1 LGNLGILG
9 AAAIPTGRK
18 RHQAE
23 QKLHATGP
31 KFQQAL
37 ATLTLGLTAL
47 ALWALTHEY
56 RGLVLDGQIYAVQA
70 LAKLRPALNSDL
82 FLANTTQ
89 DQFTIFSRVYAWV
102 IGAIGLNPAAML
114 LTGLFSFWFLYATW
128 ILTASLFDADYAW
141 LGVFLIL
148 ITGGH
153 YGAFAVF
160 HFLEPFLTARLP
172 AEALVVTALALTAR
186 GWIRAGL
193 ATAIAAMFFH
203 PLMALPGLL
212 LLICLRMP
220 LRTSMVGAAGG
231 IAACLL
237 GAIVAAK
244 VPAAEQWLPPMDGTW
259 LYVVRE
265 RSQFLFLPLWTIK
278 DWELNVRPFVCL
290 ALTAMVIDDERVRKL
305 ALSAM
310 LVGVA
315 GLAVAGIASLAG
327 PAVLIQG
334 QAWRWVWITS
344 LVSVAF
350 LLPTARAL
358 WTRAP
363 CGRACALALVAAWS
377 FPAYIGFLFAVAAA
391 GIWMVRENSWLQAAR
406 HIHWMMVLIGI
417 AIVALAV
424 AETAHVIDSA
434 KITGTNFSMASVGRT
449 IATLRIWLIAVA
461 VCVFAWV
468 KLDKSALTPLF
479 ISGVVGAA
487 GALLLYQSL
496 LHSRSFGSPANIN
509 EFADWRQAIP
519 PKSTVFVTNGHDS
532 GSFVWFTLQRNNYLS
547 PGQSAGVVFSRAT
560 ALEVKRRSEVL
571 LPLVNESW
579 KVLTLL
585 QRSKSVG
592 DSKAASYH
600 NALTKDS
607 LVRVCTDTA
616 LGFVISPDAVGFNPI
631 VHTGADAYQNWKLY
645 DCDRVRMQ
653 SNSL

>member
-1 LGNLGILG
+1 MDNSGILG
-9 AAAIPTGRK
+9 ATGPTGRK
-18 RHQAE
+18 VHPKGR
-23 QKLHATGP
+23 KLIPHEPTLH
-31 KFQQAL
+31 QAL
-37 ATLTLGLTAL
+37 ATLALGLTAL

-102 IGAIGLNPAAML
+102 IAAIGLNPAAMV

-128 ILTASLFDADYAW
+128 IFTASIFEADYAW
-141 LGVFLIL
+141 LAVFLIL

-186 GWIRAGL
+186 GSTKAGF
-193 ATAIAAMFFH
+193 AAVIVAAFVH
-203 PLMALPGLL
+203 PLMALPALL
-212 LLICLRMP
+212 LLVCLRMP
-220 LRTSMVGAAGG
+220 MRVSVIGAACG
-231 IAACLL
+231 IVACLV

-244 VPAAEQWLPPMDGTW
+244 VPSAARLLPPMDGTW

-265 RSQFLFLPLWTIK
+265 RSQFLFLQLWTIK
-278 DWELNVRPFVCL
+278 DWELNLRPFVCL
-290 ALTAMVIDDERVRKL
+290 GLTAMALDDQRFRKI
-305 ALSAM
+305 APSAM
-310 LVGVA
+310 LVGA
-315 GLAVAGIASLAG
+315 TGLVVAGIASLPG
-327 PAVLIQG
+327 PTVLVQG

-344 LVSVAF
+344 LVSVVF

-363 CGRACALALVAAWS
+363 CGPACALLLVAGWS
-377 FPAYIGFLFAVAAA
+377 FPAYTGFLFAVAAA
-391 GIWMVRENSWLQAAR
+391 GIWMGRETPWLQEAR
-406 HIHWMMVLIGI
+406 LIRWMTVLIGV

-424 AETAHVIDSA
+424 LETAHVIESA
-434 KITGTNFSMASVGRT
+434 RITATDFFMASTGRT

-461 VCVFAWV
+461 ALVFALIKFGRSSV
-468 KLDKSALTPLF
+468 TPLA

-487 GALLLYQSL
+487 GALLLYQSF
-496 LHSRSFGSPANIN
+496 LHSRSFGSPADIN
-509 EFADWRQAIP
+509 QFADWRQAIP
-519 PKSTVFVTNGHDS
+519 PDSTVFVTNGHDS

-579 KVLTLL
+579 KVLTSL
-585 QRSKSVG
+585 QRSKGVGNSSV
-592 DSKAASYH
+592 ATYH

-607 LVRVCTDTA
+607 LVHVCSDAA
-616 LGFVISPDAVGFNPI
+616 LGFVVSPDAVGFNPI
-631 VHTGADAYQNWKLY
+631 IHTGADAYTNWKLY
-645 DCDRVRMQ
+645 DCKRVRAQ
-653 SNSL
+653 SKSL

>member
-1 LGNLGILG
+1 MG
-9 AAAIPTGRK
+9 APANPTGRK
-18 RHQAE
+18 QHPAE
-23 QKLHATGP
+23 RKLNPNGS
-31 KFQQAL
+31 KFYQGL
-37 ATLTLGLTAL
+37 ATLALGLTAL

-102 IGAIGLNPAAML
+102 IAAIGLNPAAMV

-186 GWIRAGL
+186 GWIKAGF
-193 ATAIAAMFFH
+193 ATAILAMFFH

-220 LRTSMVGAAGG
+220 LRLSVIGAACG
-231 IAACLL
+231 ILASLL
-237 GAIVAAK
+237 VAIVAAH
-244 VPAAEQWLPPMDGTW
+244 VPAAGRWLPPMDGTW

-265 RSQFLFLPLWTIK
+265 RSQFLFLQLWTLK
-278 DWELNVRPFVCL
+278 DWELNLRPFVCL
-290 ALTAMVIDDERVRKL
+290 ALTAMALDDQRVRKI
-305 ALSAM
+305 AFSAM
-310 LVGVA
+310 LVGAA
-315 GLAVAGIASLAG
+315 GLAVAGIGSLAG
-327 PAVLIQG
+327 PAILIQG
-334 QAWRWVWITS
+334 QAWRWGWVPS
-344 LVSVAF
+344 LVSVLF

-363 CGRACALALVAAWS
+363 CGPACAVALVAGWS

-391 GIWMVRENSWLQAAR
+391 GIWMVRETLWLQEAR
-406 HIHWMMVLIGI
+406 HIRWIMVLIGI
-417 AIVALAV
+417 AIIALSLV
-424 AETAHVIDSA
+424 ETAHVIESA
-434 KITGTNFSMASVGRT
+434 HIAATDFSIASTGRT
-449 IATLRIWLIAVA
+449 IATLRIWLIAVVA
-461 VCVFAWV
+461 LMFALV
-468 KLDKSALTPLF
+468 KLDSSSAAPLA
-479 ISGVVGAA
+479 ISFVVGLAS
-487 GALLLYQSL
+487 ALLLYQSFL
-496 LHSRSFGSPANIN
+496 KSRSFGSPADIN
-509 EFADWRQAIP
+509 EFADWRKAIP
-519 PKSTVFVTNGHDS
+519 PESTVFVTNGHDS

-571 LPLVNESW
+571 VPLVNESW
-579 KVLTLL
+579 KVMTSL
-585 QRSKSVG
+585 QQPTSVG
-592 DSKAASYH
+592 NASAGTYH
-600 NALTKDS
+600 HALTTNA
-607 LVRVCTDTA
+607 LVRVCADSV
-616 LGFVISPDAVGFNPI
+616 LGVVISPDNVGFDPI
-631 VHTGADAYQNWKLY
+631 VHTGTDAYHNWKLY
-645 DCDRVRMQ
+645 DCDRVRAQ
-653 SNSL
+653 SNPQ

>member
-1 LGNLGILG
+1 LVNSGILS
-9 AAAIPTGRK
+9 APANPTGRQ

-23 QKLHATGP
+23 QKLNATGP
-31 KFQQAL
+31 KFHQAL
-37 ATLTLGLTAL
+37 ATLALGLTAL

-377 FPAYIGFLFAVAAA
+377 FPAYVGFLFAVAAA
-391 GIWMVRENSWLQAAR
+391 GIWMVRDTHWLQQSR
-406 HIHWMMVLIGI
+406 NTRWMMALTAAIAFGLTAYETWDVLTSTHVT
-417 AIVALAV
+417 ATELSIVSSARTLATV
-424 AETAHVIDSA
+424 
-434 KITGTNFSMASVGRT
+434 
-449 IATLRIWLIAVA
+449 RIWMAAIGLL
-461 VCVFAWV
+461 VFSLV
-468 KLDKSALTPLF
+468 KAGRSGVTLLA
-479 ISGVVGAA
+479 ISCVVGAV
-487 GALLLYQSL
+487 GALCLHQSWL
-496 LHSRSFGSPANIN
+496 RSRSFGSPADIN
-509 EFADWRQAIP
+509 GFADWRQAIP
-519 PKSTVFVTNGHDS
+519 PASTVFVTNGHDS

-560 ALEVKRRSEVL
+560 ALEVKQRSEVL
-571 LPLVNESW
+571 VPLVNESW
-579 KVLTLL
+579 KVLSSL
-585 QRSKSVG
+585 QRAKDAGNSS
-592 DSKAASYH
+592 AAPYH
-600 NALTKDS
+600 RALTKDS
-607 LVRVCTDTA
+607 LLHVCSDPA
-616 LGFVISPDAVGFNPI
+616 LGFVISPDAVGFDPI
-631 VHTGADAYQNWKLY
+631 VHTRADAYQTWKLY
-645 DCDRVRMQ
+645 DCNRVRV
-653 SNSL
+653 SPKSL